1 VLATLYVVLQ
11 RMLQLVNL
19 LSRSAEFKELE
30 LVVLR
35 HDGGGAATPGPST
48 DATAGRPDL
57 SDGDKPGA
65 STRQLVVISRHA
77 SHASELA
84 SAVDGEPLDV
94 RATLGSSADRP

>member
-35 HDGGGAATPGPST
+35 HEVAVLRRQIRRP

-57 SDGDKPGA
+57 SDGGMPGA
-65 STRQLVVISRHA
+65 STRQLVVISRHV
-77 SHASELA
+77 SHASGLA

-94 RATLGSSADRP
+94 RATLRSSAGRP